1 MSGEPQR
8 PGHTAVRLS
17 PMRTAIA
24 RRMVDSKRNA
34 PHFYVSTEIDMNHVL
49 ARAHELNQERPREKR
64 VTVTALLIEAVARA
78 LTASPSLNAVWSGEQ
93 LEIVEHLNIGVA
105 IALDD
110 GLIAPALL
118 DVAGRSP
125 EELSDLLRDLASRAR
140 AGKLRV
146 PELTDGTFTVS
157 NLGMFDVTSFGA
169 IITPPQV
176 AILATGRVIQTPVVE
191 DGRIEIRSMMNATM
205 SADHRAVDGAGVA
218 RFLGNLAN
226 AMGNGSQ

>member
-1 MSGEPQR
+1 
-8 PGHTAVRLS
+8 
-17 PMRTAIA
+17 MRTAIA